1 MTMKVVVVIFMG
13 QRMYGVIRGHTT
25 GHGQGPGYCKH
36 DKMYCWML
44 DRQNVLP
51 NVRPSNVLAI
61 VRVSKILA
69 NVRVS
74 HKLARERMSNITAD
88 VRMCK
93 RKYAHVRIFWLMW
106 AHSKA
111 LSNMNN
117 GMSTIRSRNGAW
129 VVILGTWGL
138 GTTQC
143 VVGSTHWVRSAVL
156 HRNCIKEWLL
166 FFNSIKCENEAAKI
180 GKQICMKVQ
189 IWIVKMKSR
198 LGRRKVFGQ
207 REVPGVVVPRQHSHR
222 PGASPAGLPCPNF
235 RGQKVHGRCPV
246 RWW

>member
-1 MTMKVVVVIFMG
+1 M
-13 QRMYGVIRGHTT
+13 RMSEYFDSCEH
-25 GHGQGPGYCKH
+25 
-36 DKMYCWML
+36 
-44 DRQNVLP
+44 
-51 NVRPSNVLAI
+51 I
-61 VRVSKILA
+61 VRHCQTWIMECQLSDL
-69 NVRVS
+69 
-74 HKLARERMSNITAD
+74 ETEPGWSN
-88 VRMCK
+88 
-93 RKYAHVRIFWLMW
+93 
-106 AHSKA
+106 
-111 LSNMNN
+111 
-117 GMSTIRSRNGAW
+117 
-129 VVILGTWGL
+129 ILGTWGL

-246 RWW
+246 RWSKKRRGNPVWGVPFSPRCQFRI